1 LKPLFL
7 ADVDLHPGIVKGIG
21 VRNPEVDFK
30 ISKFVLPEGT
40 RDPDVPAF
48 AAEHDRVLVSHD
60 VNTMPRHFQEFTNA
74 RTSPGLILIPQRL
87 GIGTAIGELLLVWE
101 CNDARDF
108 LNKILYLPL

>member
-7 ADVDLHPGIVKGIG
+7 ADADLHPGIVKGIG
-21 VRNPEVDFK
+21 ARNPEVDFK
-30 ISKFVLPEGT
+30 ISKSVLPEGT
-40 RDPDVPAF
+40 RDPDVLAF

-60 VNTMPRHFQEFTNA
+60 VNTMPRHFQELTNA

-87 GIGTAIGELLLVWE
+87 GIGTAIEELLLVWE